1 MSALKERFI
10 KECIKEDGEELKV
23 YDPINLARLIAVFA
37 HEGQF
42 RVNNEP
48 YWIHPGNMHQHFKA
62 MFSTNEYPSICYNIM
77 GGLGFPTKGVEAVIW
92 LHDVVEDT
100 ETTQKDI
107 REIFEMFGYLDYFD
121 NYIDEPLKL
130 ITHNK
135 KESYEE
141 YVKKVLTSPTASL
154 VKMFDLMDNLYL
166 FSLEKF
172 SDYEYKRA
180 IKYIKCFKM
189 INDKYHFIEKMK
201 EYDHELNSPYKY
213 EDWL

>member
-77 GGLGFPTKGVEAVIW
+77 SALGFPTKGVEAVIW

-107 REIFEMFGYLDYFD
+107 REQVILVSVRSSQR
-121 NYIDEPLKL
+121 
-130 ITHNK
+130 H
-135 KESYEE
+135 
-141 YVKKVLTSPTASL
+141 SL
-154 VKMFDLMDNLYL
+154 AADGWNAD
-166 FSLEKF
+166 
-172 SDYEYKRA
+172 
-180 IKYIKCFKM
+180 IKYAITITSICGGRNIGQRNVSCPVVNTKCRRIGRKDIACGLVFQC
-189 INDKYHFIEKMK
+189 
-201 EYDHELNSPYKY
+201 ELHDGKRTPEVEVADRGVAAVDGDFS
-213 EDWL
+213 